1 MKNIV
6 MCRRFESKDSRLY
19 ALPED
24 ITVNPGDILTV
35 DYYLPTGSTATAY
48 AVSKS
53 YKVTDEEAAM
63 IADLFHFRSGTLD
76 NLKKVRSVYS
86 GETVCQYPE
95 TPEEP
100 DGPELLE
107 EDDAEEEEEG

>member
-6 MCRRFESKDSRLY
+6 MCRRFESKDARLY

-24 ITVNPGDILTV
+24 ISVNPGDILTV

-63 IADLFHFRSGTLD
+63 IADLFRFHSGTLD

-100 DGPELLE
+100 DRLELLE
-107 EDDAEEEEEG
+107 EDDTEEEEEG